1 MLMIM
6 SDLKGK
12 IWMDGNLVEW
22 SDARIHVLTHTLH
35 YGTGVFEGVRAY
47 ETSKGPAIFRLE
59 DHTKRLFKSA
69 ELIGMKIPFQASV
82 LNDAQ
87 SEVVALNELNNAYI
101 RPMCFYGSE
110 GMGLRADNLKVH
122 AIVAAWDWGSYLG
135 DDKILNGIKVKV
147 TDFPK
152 RCDKSMIHK
161 AKATG
166 NYLYSMLALK
176 DALNSGFDEALI
188 LDIDNNVNEGSGE
201 NFFMIIDNTFYT
213 PKDGTVLNG
222 ITRQTIMEI
231 ASDLNYKVEEKDI
244 SVEDV
249 KFCDE
254 AFFTGTA
261 AEVTPIIQVDDKK
274 INNGKP
280 GKITKQIQTI
290 YFDLIRGK
298 IERYNNW
305 LTYIKNV

>member
-1 MLMIM
+1 MIM

-12 IWMDGNLVEW
+12 IWMDGKLVEW
-22 SDARIHVLTHTLH
+22 SDAKVHVLTHTLH

-47 ETSKGPAIFRLE
+47 ETSGGPAIFRLE
-59 DHTKRLFKSA
+59 DHTNRLFESA
-69 ELIGMKIPFQASV
+69 KLIGMKIPYDKKE

-87 SEVVALNELNNAYI
+87 SKVVKINNLKNAYI

-122 AIVAAWDWGSYLG
+122 AIIAAWDWGSYLG

-152 RCDKSMIHK
+152 RCEKSMLHK
-161 AKATG
+161 AKASG

-188 LDIDNNVNEGSGE
+188 LDVDDNVNEGSGE
-201 NFFMIIDNTFYT
+201 NFFMIANNTIHT
-213 PKDGTVLNG
+213 PKDATVLNG
-222 ITRQTIMEI
+222 ITRQTVMKI
-231 ASDLNYKVEEKDI
+231 ARDLNYNVEETNI
-244 SVEDV
+244 SVDDV
-249 KFCDE
+249 KSSDE

-261 AEVTPIIQVDDKK
+261 AEVTPIIQVDNVK
-274 INNGKP
+274 INDGKP
-280 GKITKQIQTI
+280 GEITKKIQKI
-290 YFDLIRGK
+290 YFDTIRGK
-298 IERYNNW
+298 VDEYDSW
-305 LTYIKNV
+305 LTQV

>member
-1 MLMIM
+1 M

-59 DHTKRLFKSA
+59 DHTNRLFESA

-249 KFCDE
+249 KSCDE

>member
-1 MLMIM
+1 MIM

-12 IWMDGNLVEW
+12 IWMDGELVEW
-22 SDARIHVLTHTLH
+22 SDAKIHVLTHTLH

-47 ETSKGPAIFRLE
+47 ETSDGPAIFRLE
-59 DHTKRLFKSA
+59 DHTNRLFESA
-69 ELIGMKIPFQASV
+69 KLIGMQIPYDAKE

-87 SEVVALNELNNAYI
+87 SQVVKINNLKNAYI

-122 AIVAAWDWGSYLG
+122 TIIAAWDWGSYLG

-152 RCDKSMIHK
+152 RSEKSMLHK
-161 AKATG
+161 AKASG

-176 DALNSGFDEALI
+176 DALNSGYDEALI
-188 LDIDNNVNEGSGE
+188 LDIDDNVNEGSGE
-201 NFFMIIDNTFYT
+201 NFFMIMNNTIHT
-213 PKDGTVLNG
+213 PKDATVLNG
-222 ITRQTIMEI
+222 ITRQTVMKI
-231 ASDLNYKVEEKDI
+231 ARDLNYRVEETNI
-244 SVEDV
+244 SVDDV
-249 KFCDE
+249 KSSNE

-261 AEVTPIIQVDDKK
+261 AEVTPIIQVDNVK
-274 INNGKP
+274 INDGKP
-280 GKITKQIQTI
+280 GEITKKIQKI

-298 IERYNNW
+298 VDEYSSW
-305 LTYIKNV
+305 LTQV

>member
-1 MLMIM
+1 M

-12 IWMDGNLVEW
+12 IWMDGDLLDW
-22 SDARIHVLTHTLH
+22 SDAKIHVLTHTLH

-47 ETSKGPAIFRLE
+47 ETSAGPAIFRLN
-59 DHTKRLFKSA
+59 DHTERLFNSA
-69 ELIGMKIPFQASV
+69 DLIGMSIPYSPEE

-87 SEVVALNELNNAYI
+87 ANIVRENKLNNAYI

-122 AIVAAWDWGSYLG
+122 VCIAAWDWGSYLG
-135 DDKILNGIKVKV
+135 DDKITNGIKVKV

-152 RCDKSMIHK
+152 RCEKSMLHK
-161 AKATG
+161 AKASG

-188 LDIDNNVNEGSGE
+188 LDVDNNVNEGSGE
-201 NFFMIIDNTFYT
+201 NFFMVKDGILYT
-213 PKDGTVLNG
+213 PRDHTVLNG
-222 ITRQTIMEI
+222 ITRQTII
-231 ASDLNYKVEEKDI
+231 DISDDLDLEVFEKDI
-244 SVEDV
+244 SVDDV
-249 KFCDE
+249 KEADE

-261 AEVTPIIQVDDKK
+261 AEVTPVVQVDQSK
-274 INNGKP
+274 IGDGMT
-280 GKITKQIQTI
+280 GKITRKIQKE

-298 IERYNNW
+298 NMKYDHW
-305 LTYIKNV
+305 LTRV

>member
-1 MLMIM
+1 M

-12 IWMDGNLVEW
+12 IWMDGDLLEW
-22 SDARIHVLTHTLH
+22 SDAKIHVLTHTLH

-47 ETSKGPAIFRLE
+47 ETSAGPAIFRLN
-59 DHTKRLFKSA
+59 DHTKRLFNSA
-69 ELIGMKIPFQASV
+69 DLIGMSIPYSPEE

-87 SEVVALNELNNAYI
+87 ANIIRENNLNNAYI

-122 AIVAAWDWGSYLG
+122 VCIAAWDWGSYLG
-135 DDKILNGIKVKV
+135 DDKITNGIKVKV

-152 RCDKSMIHK
+152 RCEKSMLHK
-161 AKATG
+161 AKASG

-188 LDIDNNVNEGSGE
+188 LDVDNNVNEGSGE
-201 NFFMIIDNTFYT
+201 NFFMVKDDILYT
-213 PKDGTVLNG
+213 PKDHTVLNG
-222 ITRQTIMEI
+222 ITRQTII
-231 ASDLNYKVEEKDI
+231 DISKDLDLEVFEKDI

-249 KFCDE
+249 KVADE

-261 AEVTPIIQVDDKK
+261 AEVTPVVQVDQSK
-274 INNGKP
+274 IGDGTT
-280 GKITKQIQTI
+280 GKITRKVQKE

-298 IERYNNW
+298 NTKYDHW
-305 LTYIKNV
+305 LTRV

>member
-1 MLMIM
+1 MIM

-12 IWMDGNLVEW
+12 IWMDGDLLEW
-22 SDARIHVLTHTLH
+22 SDAKIHVLTHTLH

-47 ETSKGPAIFRLE
+47 ETSAGPAIFRLN
-59 DHTKRLFKSA
+59 DHTKRLFHSA
-69 ELIGMKIPFQASV
+69 DLIGMSIPYSPEE

-87 SEVVALNELNNAYI
+87 ANIVRENKLNNAYI

-122 AIVAAWDWGSYLG
+122 VCIAAWDWGSYLG
-135 DDKILNGIKVKV
+135 DDKITNGIKVKV

-152 RCDKSMIHK
+152 RCEKSMLHK
-161 AKATG
+161 AKASG

-188 LDIDNNVNEGSGE
+188 LDVDNNVNEGSGE
-201 NFFMIIDNTFYT
+201 NFFMVKDDILYT
-213 PKDGTVLNG
+213 PRDHTVLNG
-222 ITRQTIMEI
+222 ITRQTII
-231 ASDLNYKVEEKDI
+231 DISDDLDLEVFEKDI
-244 SVEDV
+244 SVDDV
-249 KFCDE
+249 KLADE

-261 AEVTPIIQVDDKK
+261 AEVTPVVQVDQSK
-274 INNGKP
+274 IGNGMT
-280 GKITKQIQTI
+280 GKITRKIQKE

-298 IERYNNW
+298 NTKYDHW
-305 LTYIKNV
+305 LTRV

>member
-1 MLMIM
+1 MKM

-12 IWMDGNLVEW
+12 IWMDGKLVEW
-22 SDARIHVLTHTLH
+22 SDAKVHVLTHTLH

-47 ETSKGPAIFRLE
+47 ETSGGPAIFRLE
-59 DHTKRLFKSA
+59 DHTNRLFESA
-69 ELIGMKIPFQASV
+69 RLIGMKIPYNSKE

-87 SEVVALNELNNAYI
+87 SKVVKINNLKNAYI

-122 AIVAAWDWGSYLG
+122 AIIAAWDWGSYLG

-152 RCDKSMIHK
+152 RSEKSMLHK
-161 AKATG
+161 AKASG

-188 LDIDNNVNEGSGE
+188 LDVDDNVNEGSGE
-201 NFFMIIDNTFYT
+201 NFFMIANNTIHT
-213 PKDGTVLNG
+213 PKDATVLNG
-222 ITRQTIMEI
+222 ITRQTVMKI
-231 ASDLNYKVEEKDI
+231 ARDLNYNVEETNI
-244 SVEDV
+244 SVDDV
-249 KFCDE
+249 KSSDE

-261 AEVTPIIQVDDKK
+261 AEVTPIIQVDNVK
-274 INNGKP
+274 INDGKP
-280 GKITKQIQTI
+280 GEITKKIQKI
-290 YFDLIRGK
+290 YFDTIRGK
-298 IERYNNW
+298 VDEYDSW
-305 LTYIKNV
+305 LTQV

>member
-1 MLMIM
+1 MIM

-12 IWMDGNLVEW
+12 IWMDGKLVEW
-22 SDARIHVLTHTLH
+22 SDAKIHVLTHTLH

-47 ETSKGPAIFRLE
+47 ETSDGPAIFRLE
-59 DHTKRLFKSA
+59 DHTSRLFESA
-69 ELIGMKIPFQASV
+69 KLIGMQIPYDAKE

-87 SEVVALNELNNAYI
+87 SQVVKINNLKNAYI

-122 AIVAAWDWGSYLG
+122 TIIAAWDWGSYLG

-152 RCDKSMIHK
+152 RSEKSMLHK
-161 AKATG
+161 AKASG

-176 DALNSGFDEALI
+176 DALNSGYDEALI
-188 LDIDNNVNEGSGE
+188 LDIDDNVNEGSGE
-201 NFFMIIDNTFYT
+201 NFFTIINNTIHT
-213 PKDGTVLNG
+213 PKDATVLNG
-222 ITRQTIMEI
+222 ITRQTVMKI
-231 ASDLNYKVEEKDI
+231 ARDLNYRVEETNI
-244 SVEDV
+244 SVDDV
-249 KFCDE
+249 KSSDE

-261 AEVTPIIQVDDKK
+261 AEVTPIIQVDNVK
-274 INNGKP
+274 INDGKP
-280 GKITKQIQTI
+280 GEITKKIQKI

-298 IERYNNW
+298 VDEYSSW
-305 LTYIKNV
+305 LTQV

>member
-1 MLMIM
+1 MIM

-12 IWMDGNLVEW
+12 IWMDGDLLEW
-22 SDARIHVLTHTLH
+22 SDAKIHVLTHTLH

-47 ETSKGPAIFRLE
+47 ETSSGPAIFRLN
-59 DHTKRLFKSA
+59 DHTKRLFNSA
-69 ELIGMKIPFQASV
+69 DLIGMTIPYSPEE

-87 SEVVALNELNNAYI
+87 VNIVKENKLNNAYI

-122 AIVAAWDWGSYLG
+122 VCIAAWDWGSYLG
-135 DDKILNGIKVKV
+135 DDKITNGIKVKV

-152 RCDKSMIHK
+152 RCEKSMLHK
-161 AKATG
+161 AKASG

-188 LDIDNNVNEGSGE
+188 LDVDNNVNEGSGE
-201 NFFMIIDNTFYT
+201 NFFMVKDDILYT
-213 PKDGTVLNG
+213 PRDHTVLNG
-222 ITRQTIMEI
+222 ITRQTII
-231 ASDLNYKVEEKDI
+231 DISKDLDLEVFEKDI
-244 SVEDV
+244 SVDDV
-249 KFCDE
+249 KVADE

-261 AEVTPIIQVDDKK
+261 AEVTPVVQVDQSK
-274 INNGKP
+274 IGD
-280 GKITKQIQTI
+280 GSTGIITRKVQKE

-298 IERYNNW
+298 NTRYNHW
-305 LTYIKNV
+305 LTRV

>member
-1 MLMIM
+1 MIM

-59 DHTKRLFKSA
+59 DHTNRLFESA

-201 NFFMIIDNTFYT
+201 NFFMIIDDTFYT

-244 SVEDV
+244 SVKDV
-249 KFCDE
+249 KSCDE

-298 IERYNNW
+298 IEKYNNW
-305 LTYIKNV
+305 LTHVKNV

>member
-1 MLMIM
+1 MIM

-59 DHTKRLFKSA
+59 DHTNRLFESA

-122 AIVAAWDWGSYLG
+122 AIVAAWDWGS
-135 DDKILNGIKVKV
+135 
-147 TDFPK
+147 
-152 RCDKSMIHK
+152 
-161 AKATG
+161 
-166 NYLYSMLALK
+166 
-176 DALNSGFDEALI
+176 
-188 LDIDNNVNEGSGE
+188 
-201 NFFMIIDNTFYT
+201 
-213 PKDGTVLNG
+213 
-222 ITRQTIMEI
+222 
-231 ASDLNYKVEEKDI
+231 
-244 SVEDV
+244 
-249 KFCDE
+249 
-254 AFFTGTA
+254 
-261 AEVTPIIQVDDKK
+261 
-274 INNGKP
+274 
-280 GKITKQIQTI
+280 
-290 YFDLIRGK
+290 
-298 IERYNNW
+298 
-305 LTYIKNV
+305 

>member
-1 MLMIM
+1 MIM

-12 IWMDGNLVEW
+12 IWMDGKLVEW
-22 SDARIHVLTHTLH
+22 SDAKIHVLTHTLH

-47 ETSKGPAIFRLE
+47 ETSDGPAIFRLE
-59 DHTKRLFKSA
+59 DHTNRLFESA
-69 ELIGMKIPFQASV
+69 KLIGMKIPYDKKE

-87 SEVVALNELNNAYI
+87 SKVVKINNLKNAYI

-122 AIVAAWDWGSYLG
+122 AIIAAWDWGSYLG

-152 RCDKSMIHK
+152 RCEKSMLHK
-161 AKATG
+161 AKASG

-188 LDIDNNVNEGSGE
+188 LDVDDNVNEGSGE
-201 NFFMIIDNTFYT
+201 NFFMIANNTIHT
-213 PKDGTVLNG
+213 PKDATVLNG
-222 ITRQTIMEI
+222 ITRQTVMKI
-231 ASDLNYKVEEKDI
+231 ARDLNYNVEETNI
-244 SVEDV
+244 SVDDV
-249 KFCDE
+249 KSSNE

-261 AEVTPIIQVDDKK
+261 AEVTPIVQVDNVK

-280 GKITKQIQTI
+280 GEITKKIQKI
-290 YFDLIRGK
+290 YFDTIRGK
-298 IERYNNW
+298 VDEYDSW
-305 LTYIKNV
+305 LTQV

>member
-1 MLMIM
+1 MIM

-12 IWMDGNLVEW
+12 IWMDGDLLEW
-22 SDARIHVLTHTLH
+22 SDAKIHVLTHTLH

-47 ETSKGPAIFRLE
+47 ETSAGPAIFRLN
-59 DHTKRLFKSA
+59 DHTERLFNSA
-69 ELIGMKIPFQASV
+69 DLIGMSIPYSPEE

-87 SEVVALNELNNAYI
+87 ANIVRENKLNNAYI

-122 AIVAAWDWGSYLG
+122 VCIAAWDWGSYLG
-135 DDKILNGIKVKV
+135 DDKITNGIKVKV

-152 RCDKSMIHK
+152 RCEKSMLHK
-161 AKATG
+161 AKASG

-188 LDIDNNVNEGSGE
+188 LDVDNNVNEGSGE
-201 NFFMIIDNTFYT
+201 NFFMVKDGILYT
-213 PKDGTVLNG
+213 PRDHTVLNG
-222 ITRQTIMEI
+222 ITRQTII
-231 ASDLNYKVEEKDI
+231 DISDDLDLEVFEKDI
-244 SVEDV
+244 SVDDV
-249 KFCDE
+249 KEADE

-261 AEVTPIIQVDDKK
+261 AEVTPVVQVDQSK
-274 INNGKP
+274 IGDGMT
-280 GKITKQIQTI
+280 GKITRKIQKE

-298 IERYNNW
+298 NMKYDHW
-305 LTYIKNV
+305 LTRV

>member
-1 MLMIM
+1 MIM

-12 IWMDGNLVEW
+12 IWMDGDLLEW
-22 SDARIHVLTHTLH
+22 SDAKIHVLTHTLH

-47 ETSKGPAIFRLE
+47 ETSAGPAIFRLN
-59 DHTKRLFKSA
+59 DHTNRLFNSA
-69 ELIGMKIPFQASV
+69 ELIGMSIPYSPDE

-87 SEVVALNELNNAYI
+87 ANIVKENKLNNAYI

-122 AIVAAWDWGSYLG
+122 VCIAAWDWGSYLG
-135 DDKILNGIKVKV
+135 DDKITNGIKVKV

-152 RCDKSMIHK
+152 RCEKSMLHK
-161 AKATG
+161 AKASG

-188 LDIDNNVNEGSGE
+188 LDVDNNVNEGSGE
-201 NFFMIIDNTFYT
+201 NFFMVKDGILYT
-213 PKDGTVLNG
+213 PRDHTVLNG
-222 ITRQTIMEI
+222 ITRKTII
-231 ASDLNYKVEEKDI
+231 DISQDLDLEVFEKDI
-244 SVEDV
+244 SVDDV
-249 KFCDE
+249 KAADE

-261 AEVTPIIQVDDKK
+261 AEVTPVVQVDQSK
-274 INNGKP
+274 IDDGTP
-280 GKITKQIQTI
+280 GKITKKIQNV

-298 IERYNNW
+298 NSKYDHW
-305 LTYIKNV
+305 LTRV

>member
-1 MLMIM
+1 MIM

-59 DHTKRLFKSA
+59 DHTNRLFESA

-213 PKDGTVLNG
+213 PKDRTVLNG

-249 KFCDE
+249 KSCDE

-298 IERYNNW
+298 IEKYNNW
-305 LTYIKNV
+305 LTHVKNV

>member
-1 MLMIM
+1 MIM

-12 IWMDGNLVEW
+12 IWMDGDLLDW
-22 SDARIHVLTHTLH
+22 SDAKIHVLTHTLH

-47 ETSKGPAIFRLE
+47 ETSAGPAIFRLN
-59 DHTKRLFKSA
+59 DHTRRLFNSA
-69 ELIGMKIPFQASV
+69 DLIGMSIPYSPEE

-87 SEVVALNELNNAYI
+87 ANIVRENKLRNAYI

-122 AIVAAWDWGSYLG
+122 VCIAAWDWGSYLG
-135 DDKILNGIKVKV
+135 DDKITNGIKVKV

-152 RCDKSMIHK
+152 RCEKSMLHK
-161 AKATG
+161 AKASG

-188 LDIDNNVNEGSGE
+188 LDVDNNVNEGSGE
-201 NFFMIIDNTFYT
+201 NFFMVKDDILYT
-213 PKDGTVLNG
+213 PRDHTVLNG
-222 ITRQTIMEI
+222 ITRQTII
-231 ASDLNYKVEEKDI
+231 DISKDLDLEVFEKDI
-244 SVEDV
+244 SVDDV
-249 KFCDE
+249 KVADE

-261 AEVTPIIQVDDKK
+261 AEVTPVIQVDQSK
-274 INNGKP
+274 IGD
-280 GKITKQIQTI
+280 GTTGIITRKVQKE

-298 IERYNNW
+298 NTRYDHW
-305 LTYIKNV
+305 LTRV

>member
-1 MLMIM
+1 MIM

-12 IWMDGNLVEW
+12 IWMDGDLLKW
-22 SDARIHVLTHTLH
+22 SDAKIHVLTHTLH

-47 ETSKGPAIFRLE
+47 ETSAGPAIFRLN
-59 DHTKRLFKSA
+59 DHTKRLFNSA
-69 ELIGMKIPFQASV
+69 DLIGMTIPHSPEE

-87 SEVVALNELNNAYI
+87 VNVVKENKLNNAYI

-122 AIVAAWDWGSYLG
+122 VCIAAWDWGSYLG
-135 DDKILNGIKVKV
+135 DDKITNGIKVKV

-152 RCDKSMIHK
+152 RCEKSMLHK
-161 AKATG
+161 AKASG

-188 LDIDNNVNEGSGE
+188 LDVDNNVNEGSGE
-201 NFFMIIDNTFYT
+201 NFFMVKDDILYT
-213 PKDGTVLNG
+213 PRDHTVLNG
-222 ITRQTIMEI
+222 ITRQTII
-231 ASDLNYKVEEKDI
+231 DISKDLDLEVFEKDI
-244 SVEDV
+244 SVDDV
-249 KFCDE
+249 KVADE

-261 AEVTPIIQVDDKK
+261 AEVTPVIQVDQSK
-274 INNGKP
+274 IGD
-280 GKITKQIQTI
+280 GTTGIITRKVQKE

-298 IERYNNW
+298 NTRYDHW
-305 LTYIKNV
+305 LTRV

>member
-1 MLMIM
+1 MIM

-59 DHTKRLFKSA
+59 DHTNRLFESA

-231 ASDLNYKVEEKDI
+231 ACDLNYKVEEKDI

-249 KFCDE
+249 KSCDE

>member
-1 MLMIM
+1 MIM

-12 IWMDGNLVEW
+12 IWMDGDLLDW
-22 SDARIHVLTHTLH
+22 SDAKIHVLTHTLH

-47 ETSKGPAIFRLE
+47 ETSAGPAIFRLN
-59 DHTKRLFKSA
+59 DHTKRLFNSA
-69 ELIGMKIPFQASV
+69 DLIGMSIPYSPEE

-87 SEVVALNELNNAYI
+87 ANIVRENKLNNAYI

-122 AIVAAWDWGSYLG
+122 VCIAAWDWGSYLG
-135 DDKILNGIKVKV
+135 DDKITNGIKVKV

-152 RCDKSMIHK
+152 RCEKSMLHK
-161 AKATG
+161 AKASG

-188 LDIDNNVNEGSGE
+188 LDVDNNVNEGSGE
-201 NFFMIIDNTFYT
+201 NFFMVKDGILYT
-213 PKDGTVLNG
+213 PRDHTVLNG
-222 ITRQTIMEI
+222 ITRQTII
-231 ASDLNYKVEEKDI
+231 DISDDLDLEVLEKDI
-244 SVEDV
+244 SVDDV
-249 KFCDE
+249 KVADE

-261 AEVTPIIQVDDKK
+261 AEVTPVVQVDQSK
-274 INNGKP
+274 IGDGTT
-280 GKITKQIQTI
+280 GKITRKVQKE

-298 IERYNNW
+298 NTKYDHW
-305 LTYIKNV
+305 LTRV

>member
-1 MLMIM
+1 MIM

-12 IWMDGNLVEW
+12 IWMDGKLVEW
-22 SDARIHVLTHTLH
+22 SDAKIHVLTHTLH

-47 ETSKGPAIFRLE
+47 ETSDGPAIFRLE
-59 DHTKRLFKSA
+59 DHTNRLFESA
-69 ELIGMKIPFQASV
+69 KLIGMQIPYDAKE

-87 SEVVALNELNNAYI
+87 SQVVKINNLKNAYI

-122 AIVAAWDWGSYLG
+122 TIIAAWDWGSYLG

-152 RCDKSMIHK
+152 RSEKSMLHK
-161 AKATG
+161 AKASG

-176 DALNSGFDEALI
+176 DALNSGYDEALI
-188 LDIDNNVNEGSGE
+188 LDIDDNVNEGSGE
-201 NFFMIIDNTFYT
+201 NFFMIINNTIHT
-213 PKDGTVLNG
+213 PKDATVLNG
-222 ITRQTIMEI
+222 ITRQTVMKI
-231 ASDLNYKVEEKDI
+231 ARDLNYSVEETNI
-244 SVEDV
+244 SVDDV
-249 KFCDE
+249 KSSDE

-261 AEVTPIIQVDDKK
+261 AEVTPIIQVDNVK
-274 INNGKP
+274 INDGKP
-280 GKITKQIQTI
+280 GEITKKIQKI

-298 IERYNNW
+298 VDEYSSW
-305 LTYIKNV
+305 LTQV

>member
-1 MLMIM
+1 MIM

-59 DHTKRLFKSA
+59 DHTNRLFESA
-69 ELIGMKIPFQASV
+69 ELIGMKIPFHASV

-249 KFCDE
+249 KSCDE

-298 IERYNNW
+298 IEKYNNW
-305 LTYIKNV
+305 LTHVKNV

>member
-1 MLMIM
+1 MIM

-12 IWMDGNLVEW
+12 IWMDGKLVEW
-22 SDARIHVLTHTLH
+22 SDAKIHVLTHTLH

-47 ETSKGPAIFRLE
+47 ETSDGPAIFRLE
-59 DHTKRLFKSA
+59 DHTNRLFESA
-69 ELIGMKIPFQASV
+69 KLIGMQIPYDAKE

-87 SEVVALNELNNAYI
+87 SQVVKINNLKNAYI

-122 AIVAAWDWGSYLG
+122 TIIAAWDWGSYLG

-152 RCDKSMIHK
+152 RCEKSMLHK
-161 AKATG
+161 AKASG

-201 NFFMIIDNTFYT
+201 NFFMIINNTIHT
-213 PKDGTVLNG
+213 PKDATVLNG
-222 ITRQTIMEI
+222 ITRQTVMKI
-231 ASDLNYKVEEKDI
+231 ARDLNYRVEETNI
-244 SVEDV
+244 SVDDV
-249 KFCDE
+249 KSSDE

-261 AEVTPIIQVDDKK
+261 AEVTPIIQVDNVK
-274 INNGKP
+274 INDGKP
-280 GKITKQIQTI
+280 GEITKKIQKI

-298 IERYNNW
+298 VDEYSSW
-305 LTYIKNV
+305 LTQV

>member
-1 MLMIM
+1 MIM

-59 DHTKRLFKSA
+59 DHTNRLFESA

-213 PKDGTVLNG
+213 PRDRTVLNG

-249 KFCDE
+249 KSCDE

-298 IERYNNW
+298 IEKYNNW
-305 LTYIKNV
+305 LTHVKNV

>member
-1 MLMIM
+1 M

-12 IWMDGNLVEW
+12 IWMDGKLVEW
-22 SDARIHVLTHTLH
+22 SDAKIHVLTHTLH

-47 ETSKGPAIFRLE
+47 ETSDGPAIFRLE
-59 DHTKRLFKSA
+59 DHTNRLFESA
-69 ELIGMKIPFQASV
+69 KLIGMQIPYDAKE

-87 SEVVALNELNNAYI
+87 SQVVKINNLKNAYI

-122 AIVAAWDWGSYLG
+122 TIIAAWDWGSYLG

-152 RCDKSMIHK
+152 RSEKSMLHK
-161 AKATG
+161 AKASG

-176 DALNSGFDEALI
+176 DALNSGYDEALI
-188 LDIDNNVNEGSGE
+188 LDIDDNVNEGSGE
-201 NFFMIIDNTFYT
+201 NFFMIINNTIHT
-213 PKDGTVLNG
+213 PKDATVLNG
-222 ITRQTIMEI
+222 ITRQTVMKI
-231 ASDLNYKVEEKDI
+231 ARDLNYRVEETNI
-244 SVEDV
+244 SVDDV
-249 KFCDE
+249 KSSDE

-261 AEVTPIIQVDDKK
+261 AEVTPIIQVDNVK
-274 INNGKP
+274 INDGKP
-280 GKITKQIQTI
+280 GEITKKIQKI

-298 IERYNNW
+298 VDEYSSW
-305 LTYIKNV
+305 LTQV

>member
-1 MLMIM
+1 MIM

-12 IWMDGNLVEW
+12 IWMDGKLVEW
-22 SDARIHVLTHTLH
+22 SDAKIHVLTHTLH

-47 ETSKGPAIFRLE
+47 ETSDGPAIFRLE
-59 DHTKRLFKSA
+59 DHTNRLFQSA
-69 ELIGMKIPFQASV
+69 KLIGMKIPYNAKE

-87 SEVVALNELNNAYI
+87 SQVVKINNLKNAYI

-122 AIVAAWDWGSYLG
+122 TIVAAWDWGSYLG

-152 RCDKSMIHK
+152 RSEKSMLHK
-161 AKATG
+161 AKASG

-176 DALNSGFDEALI
+176 DALNSGYDEALI
-188 LDIDNNVNEGSGE
+188 LDIDDNVNEGSGE
-201 NFFMIIDNTFYT
+201 NFFTIINNTIHT
-213 PKDGTVLNG
+213 PKDATVLNG
-222 ITRQTIMEI
+222 ITRQTVMKI
-231 ASDLNYKVEEKDI
+231 ARDLNYRVEETNI
-244 SVEDV
+244 SVDDV
-249 KFCDE
+249 KSSDE

-261 AEVTPIIQVDDKK
+261 AEVTPIIQVDNVK
-274 INNGKP
+274 INDGKP
-280 GKITKQIQTI
+280 GEITKKIQKI

-298 IERYNNW
+298 IDEYSSW
-305 LTYIKNV
+305 LTQV

>member
-1 MLMIM
+1 MIM

-12 IWMDGNLVEW
+12 IWMDGDLLDW
-22 SDARIHVLTHTLH
+22 SDAKIHVLTHTLH

-47 ETSKGPAIFRLE
+47 ETSAGPAIFRLN
-59 DHTKRLFKSA
+59 DHTKRLFNSA
-69 ELIGMKIPFQASV
+69 NLIGMSIPYSPEE

-87 SEVVALNELNNAYI
+87 ANIVRENKLNNAYI

-122 AIVAAWDWGSYLG
+122 VCIAAWDWGSYLG
-135 DDKILNGIKVKV
+135 DDKITNGIKVKV

-152 RCDKSMIHK
+152 RCEKSMLHK
-161 AKATG
+161 AKASG

-188 LDIDNNVNEGSGE
+188 LDVDNNVNEGSGE
-201 NFFMIIDNTFYT
+201 NFFMVKDDILYT
-213 PKDGTVLNG
+213 PRDHTVLNG
-222 ITRQTIMEI
+222 ITRQTII
-231 ASDLNYKVEEKDI
+231 DISKDLDLEVFEKDI
-244 SVEDV
+244 SVDDV
-249 KFCDE
+249 KVADE

-261 AEVTPIIQVDDKK
+261 AEVTPVVQVDQSK
-274 INNGKP
+274 IGDGTT
-280 GKITKQIQTI
+280 GKITRKVQKE

-298 IERYNNW
+298 NTKYDHW
-305 LTYIKNV
+305 LTRV